1 MLSTTSIRRLPPRAA
16 LLLLVTA
23 CAGPAKSPPDATTDA
38 IAVEVAVISDMT
50 ARPTVT
56 ATGRYAPRDEI
67 PLAFKTGGVIARVL
81 VDDGQR
87 VQRGQLLAALDLR
100 EIDAMVAKAQA
111 AMDKAQRDRDRVA
124 RLAADSVATLTQ
136 LQDAETGL
144 AAARADLAQAQ
155 INREYSV
162 ISAPEA
168 GVIQRRLL
176 VAGTLA
182 SPGMPV
188 LMLGGSRRGAV
199 VRAGL
204 SDRDVVRVRVGDSAT
219 AMFSALP
226 SQRFSG
232 RVTLVGQAADAQTG
246 TYPVEVALQGAGTLP
261 LGLIGEVRITTA
273 PPPGRAS
280 NGRMQNT
287 TGGAIPMTALL
298 ESDGDSATVL
308 TLASARDSVP
318 VRRRVRVAGLTADMA
333 LVDGLAMGTLVVA
346 RGAAFVTPGAMVRVQ
361 GDGVQ
366 PLRVP
371 ERVSDRVPQPEARP

>member
-1 MLSTTSIRRLPPRAA
+1 MLSTTSIRPLPPRAVW
-16 LLLLVTA
+16 LLLVTA

-38 IAVEVAVISDMT
+38 IAVEVAVVSDIT
-50 ARPTVT
+50 VRPTVT

-87 VQRGQLLAALDLR
+87 VQRGQLLAALDVR

-124 RLAADSVATLTQ
+124 RLAADSVATMTQ

-155 INREYSV
+155 VNREYSV

-176 VAGTLA
+176 VAGALA

-188 LMLGGSRRGAV
+188 LVLGGSRRGAV
-199 VRAGL
+199 VHAGL
-204 SDRDVVRVRVGDSAT
+204 SDRDVVRVRVGDTAT
-219 AMFSALP
+219 AAFSALP

-232 RVTLVGQAADAQTG
+232 HVTLVGQAADPQTG
-246 TYPVEVALQGAGTLP
+246 TYPIEVALQDASALP
-261 LGLIGEVRITTA
+261 LGLIGELRITTA
-273 PPPGRAS
+273 LPQRRAS
-280 NGRMQNT
+280 AERLRT
-287 TGGAIPMTALL
+287 TTDGAIPMTALL

-308 TLASARDSVP
+308 TLTSARDSLP

-346 RGAAFVTPGAMVRVQ
+346 RGAAFVTPGATVRVLSA
-361 GDGVQ
+361 GVQ

-371 ERVSDRVPQPEARP
+371 QRGARP